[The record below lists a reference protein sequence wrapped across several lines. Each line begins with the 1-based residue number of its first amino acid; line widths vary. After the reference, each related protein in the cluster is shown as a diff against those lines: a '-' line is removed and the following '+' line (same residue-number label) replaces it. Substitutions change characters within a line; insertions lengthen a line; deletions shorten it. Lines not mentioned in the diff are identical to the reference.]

1 MRRQSFETCAIM
13 PDTTRPPYSRTCRR
27 ASSLIVAIVLENG
40 VWMER
45 VGSCGSRR
53 SRVCTMKSSRDPI
66 CVGQSYGSRKGGEN
80 GTYYSGVHKSFF
92 PIVCS
97 IVSTYLERSLGLR
110 DHLSA
115 SLRSWS
121 TTVSWMVPR
130 IRGWKLPEQATS
142 YRFLHQ

>member
-1 MRRQSFETCAIM
+1 MQR
-13 PDTTRPPYSRTCRR
+13 
-27 ASSLIVAIVLENG
+27 V
-40 VWMER
+40 

-53 SRVCTMKSSRDPI
+53 SRACNEVKQILSDTLVTEVER
-66 CVGQSYGSRKGGEN
+66 GGERNIHKVSKRVNSYN
-80 GTYYSGVHKSFF
+80 GSGTVARTSRTDWRPTDNHTRTGSSKVSS
-92 PIVCS
+92 IVCS
-97 IVSTYLERSLGLR
+97 ISTYLERSLGLR